1 MWTTSRYVS
10 DNLNIIQ
17 RSSSGFIVS
26 DISSTKFGNH
36 DRYLDSYLLHVS
48 FGCVIC
54 YSPHTAAGNSDWL
67 IMWKALQIYENHFA
81 Q

>member
-1 MWTTSRYVS
+1 MS

>member
-1 MWTTSRYVS
+1 MS

-81 Q
+81 H

>member
-1 MWTTSRYVS
+1 VS

-36 DRYLDSYLLHVS
+36 DQYMVSYLLHVS
-48 FGCVIC
+48 FGCFIC
-54 YSPHTAAGNSDWL
+54 YSLHTAAGNSNL
-67 IMWKALQIYENHFA
+67 AHHVESSPNL
-81 Q
+81 

>member
-1 MWTTSRYVS
+1 ML

-17 RSSSGFIVS
+17 RSSSRFIVS
-26 DISSTKFGNH
+26 DINSTKFGNH

-81 Q
+81 H

>member
-1 MWTTSRYVS
+1 ML

>member
-1 MWTTSRYVS
+1 VS